1 MASALNSSGTGS
13 SGVRQ
18 PHHAGRFAAMLLP
31 VLFVVLTGCG
41 ITQKHYALR
50 GRVIA
55 KASNQVTVSQEEI
68 PGFMPA
74 MTMPYTVKDPEA
86 MQQVQPGEFIT
97 ADLIVTR
104 GNKDH
109 WLENIV
115 VIGTGR
121 ESVSTTT
128 DANAIEVEN
137 GAPVAGQPIP
147 DVKLVNQDRKTI
159 HLSDF
164 KGKVLLVTF
173 FYTRCPFPDFCPL
186 LTSEFASIQRELLKT
201 PDVYKKTH
209 LVSITLDPA
218 YDTAPVLRK
227 YALSYL
233 NNDSS
238 GFAHWDFVSTSPADL
253 ATFAAAFGLTY
264 SQTEKQF
271 THNTRTVLVGSD
283 GTVASIWDGTAWRQ
297 PELIDA
303 IRRATLGG

>member
-1 MASALNSSGTGS
+1 MASAPNSRGDESI
-13 SGVRQ
+13 
-18 PHHAGRFAAMLLP
+18 GRREPRLFGHLTLVLFS
-31 VLFVVLTGCG
+31 VLFVVLAGCG
-41 ITQKHYALR
+41 LTQKHYALQ
-50 GRVIA
+50 GRVVA
-55 KASNQVTVSQEEI
+55 KTPNQVTVAQEEI

-86 MQQVQPGEFIT
+86 MRQVQPGEIIT

-104 GNKDH
+104 GNKNH

-137 GAPVAGQPIP
+137 GGPVAGQPVP
-147 DVKLVNQDRKTI
+147 NVKLINQDGKAI

-173 FYTRCPFPDFCPL
+173 IYTRCPFPDFCPL
-186 LTSEFASIQRELLKT
+186 LTSEFASIQRELFKT
-201 PDVYKKTH
+201 PDTYKKTH

-233 NNDSS
+233 NNDAS
-238 GFAHWDFVSTSPADL
+238 GFAHWDFVSTSPEDL
-253 ATFAAAFGLTY
+253 GAFAAAFGLTY

-271 THNTRTVLVGSD
+271 THNTRTVLVGLD
-283 GTVASIWDGTAWRQ
+283 GTVVSIWDGTAWRQ
-297 PELIDA
+297 PELVDA
-303 IRRATLGG
+303 IRRATLSE